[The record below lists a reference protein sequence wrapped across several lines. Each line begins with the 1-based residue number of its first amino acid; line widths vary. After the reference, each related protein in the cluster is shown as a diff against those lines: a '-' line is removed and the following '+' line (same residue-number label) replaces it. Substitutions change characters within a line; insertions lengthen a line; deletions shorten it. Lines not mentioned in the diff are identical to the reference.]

1 MKKIRLIM
9 GIFLM
14 LLVGVIFVACTP
26 SEGEDPDI
34 NKLITISL
42 NEQVVEIAQGEM
54 FTLIATVINSDA
66 AVVWS
71 SSNEQVA
78 TVDNGVV
85 TGVTQGTATIT
96 AAIDDVKATATVVVS
111 AEPFPVLTISQ
122 NTVELL
128 LGGEGILVTSEVTYD
143 GQVVTTEFTWTVT
156 DANIATVTDGLI
168 EPLAIGETEVLVST
182 TYNGAFSLIDQAYI
196 L

>member
-1 MKKIRLIM
+1 
-9 GIFLM
+9 
-14 LLVGVIFVACTP
+14 
-26 SEGEDPDI
+26 
-34 NKLITISL
+34 
-42 NEQVVEIAQGEM
+42 M

-182 TYNGAFSLIDQAYI
+182 TYNGEHIEQKITVIVNVDASVILSKYSVELDVVDIDGNQTLEDSITNKCRSLRVLMYLIKH
-196 L
+196 LHLK